1 MNAFRIL
8 LALMFIYLAIYT
20 AAVILDHGLNLFPEF
35 FGAMFE
41 MTWAGQFNTDFAG
54 FLILS
59 ALWLSW
65 RHHFSPVGIVLGICG
80 FFGGIG
86 FLAPY
91 LIVMSF
97 RVGGDMER
105 LLLGDQRAMAIKPD
119 NA

>member
-8 LALMFIYLAIYT
+8 LALMFAYLAIYT
-20 AAVILDHGLNLFPEF
+20 AAVIFDHGLNLFPEF
-35 FGAMFE
+35 FGAMMD

-65 RHHFSPVGIVLGICG
+65 RHHFSAVGLILGICG

-91 LIVMSF
+91 LIVASF
-97 RVGGDMER
+97 QAEGDVVR
-105 LLLGDQRAMAIKPD
+105 LLLGDQRAMAQKPD